1 MGDLPFPSPVNPR
14 PIRSPSPQRPASLPG
29 DHQNAHIR
37 HLLRHAQHGKVRLQ
51 PRALGKHLWF
61 YPQIM
66 GNDEKWWECEK
77 NNIGFF
83 SLRQLGMLGWGGTL
97 NSNVHLQA
105 YLILRYASFYTF
117 AHILDAL
124 LWVVL
129 LHLHTYLMLRQKM
142 FGKHCDIMR
151 WVISTVWIGTRHPKS
166 IQIRHPKSVFQ
177 HETASR
183 LPAVYTQK
191 TMWPNYVTPCPSDGR
206 AFTPSP
212 TVDICT
218 GANKYVYIY
227 IYVCVSYIFIYI
239 YISLSLS
246 PSPSPRV

>member
-1 MGDLPFPSPVNPR
+1 MFTCKHTWSYAMR
-14 PIRSPSPQRPASLPG
+14 AFT
-29 DHQNAHIR
+29 
-37 HLLRHAQHGKVRLQ
+37 HLR
-51 PRALGKHLWF
+51 
-61 YPQIM
+61 
-66 GNDEKWWECEK
+66 
-77 NNIGFF
+77 
-83 SLRQLGMLGWGGTL
+83 
-97 NSNVHLQA
+97 
-105 YLILRYASFYTF
+105 
-117 AHILDAL
+117 
-124 LWVVL
+124 
-129 LHLHTYLMLRQKM
+129 TYLMLRQKM

-227 IYVCVSYIFIYI
+227 IYVCVSYIYIYI

-246 PSPSPRV
+246 LAISESLKTSIHLFVHSERAFRSPRSQDV